1 MYDNFCF
8 MRQFNIAD
16 HLGSSGLVQEIPLT
30 SPTAPASFLD
40 APVIAGCISALLLA
54 TAVII
59 CVCVALTRRHQLF
72 HRRSA
77 DTSTQSSAG
86 DGIESKRSSE
96 KNYACLTGTTTKG
109 RKESGRAMTPIKRS
123 KCRSMASLASSQNTL
138 GEDYEIYPYA
148 TFA

>member
-1 MYDNFCF
+1 MSFHCSLLVSP
-8 MRQFNIAD
+8 D

-30 SPTAPASFLD
+30 SPTAPSFFLD

-59 CVCVALTRRHQLF
+59 CVCVVLTRKQQLF
-72 HRRSA
+72 HRRA
-77 DTSTQSSAG
+77 GDTSTQSIAG
-86 DGIESKRSSE
+86 DGIDSKRSLE
-96 KNYACLTGTTTKG
+96 KNYACLTGTTAKG
-109 RKESGRAMTPIKRS
+109 RKQSGRATTPIKSS

-138 GEDYEIYPYA
+138 GGDSYEIYPYA